1 MREKGAG
8 EKGNELKKL
17 SSKKEDKL
25 RLGGAKGGVELR
37 AKNEWFFSFLF
48 FFFPSSIFPLP
59 SHTPTLTFGMVN
71 LHPTLQI
78 ARVKRV
84 SKMGE
89 MNPAKHDSRKHDSR
103 PVQLTEN
110 NPRQRCNNE

>member
-1 MREKGAG
+1 MREKGAS

-25 RLGGAKGGVELR
+25 RLGGAKGGVNCGQKKKR
-37 AKNEWFFSFLF
+37 MF
-48 FFFPSSIFPLP
+48 FFFLLLLSFFLLPFLPLP
-59 SHTPTLTFGMVN
+59 YYPTLTFGTAN

-84 SKMGE
+84 SKMGGDE
-89 MNPAKHDSRKHDSR
+89 
-103 PVQLTEN
+103 
-110 NPRQRCNNE
+110 PRQIRYR